1 MRYFPV
7 RGLAG
12 LHGVLGMAGRQ
23 AGRALGSQ
31 LRGADCGQKNRGL
44 RNKRKGSETDFSVHA
59 SDTKFPF

>member
-1 MRYFPV
+1 
-7 RGLAG
+7 
-12 LHGVLGMAGRQ
+12 MAGRQ